1 MFCFELEEPPCSTL
15 AFFFLE
21 AEESE
26 ESAGRFSTAGVERA
40 RFLNSSRSL
49 SKLGSMILPRGKDKK
64 KVCASLR
71 YLRVE
76 ISVYH
81 GLCRVRWEPEGP
93 STESKS

>member
-49 SKLGSMILPRGKDKK
+49 SKLGSMILPRGKGEK
-64 KVCASLR
+64 KVLASIR
-71 YLRVE
+71 HSGAE
-76 ISVYH
+76 ISVSQNM
-81 GLCRVRWEPEGP
+81 LSWMGP
-93 STESKS
+93 TGSHH